1 MAATRRL
8 AAPFPRD
15 IVFPRAN
22 HRVSETAL
30 SATRFRSCVA
40 TDWKPKR
47 TSSVHVNIVPSCGPS
62 SSRSC
67 EPDSVLTSVHRPGHS
82 NLLASGRLIATEN
95 VTKRRAYRSK
105 VTSMTP
111 PSLPFKTEPVT
122 TGTSRPVVCTADA
135 WDREAQFKEN
145 RRTSLPGKRPSS
157 NSRLPVTTSSLKRS
171 REDRAYGPQRSE
183 FGCSPISTRQ
193 SVTQALIG
201 DESSRSC
208 SCSGYYRI
216 PRHSMAVQATTPSW
230 DPATVADDVQYPL
243 GKQDFCSD
251 EFFHSDEDFI

>member
-1 MAATRRL
+1 
-8 AAPFPRD
+8 
-15 IVFPRAN
+15 
-22 HRVSETAL
+22 
-30 SATRFRSCVA
+30 
-40 TDWKPKR
+40 
-47 TSSVHVNIVPSCGPS
+47 
-62 SSRSC
+62 
-67 EPDSVLTSVHRPGHS
+67 
-82 NLLASGRLIATEN
+82 
-95 VTKRRAYRSK
+95 
-105 VTSMTP
+105 MTP

-145 RRTSLPGKRPSS
+145 RRTSLPGKRPLS

-208 SCSGYYRI
+208 SCSGYYRV

-251 EFFHSDEDFI
+251 EFFHSDEDFFKCTHVVFLSLALLGISVLCFWAFYAVGDMNFGVRAYNDHCGDVVLTVASQDAVGTAMRKILLDERPLHQTHTAARHRSPPPKQRYFEAAIENNSSSDRILPQTYF